1 MGDLGTALVTGAS
14 SGIGA
19 VYADRLARRG
29 YDLVVTA
36 RDKARLDALADRLRE
51 ETGRR
56 VDVLRADLIDPRDLE
71 AVVARLHDDVSVSLL
86 VNNAGMSSAKPLIDQ
101 DATAIDRLI
110 ALNVTAPTR
119 LAAAAGRAFVD
130 RGRGALINIASV
142 LALAPELSDGPYSG
156 SKAYLLNLTLSLAKQ
171 LADTPV
177 RLQAVLPGATRTE
190 IWERFGRRPEDIPA
204 EAMMEVGDLV
214 DAALAGFDQDEL
226 VTIPPLP
233 NEAQWRAYDDARLAM
248 APNLSRAQP
257 AARYRGAREAAG

>member
-101 DATAIDRLI
+101 DATAMDLEHRLGDI
-110 ALNVTAPTR
+110 QTVRNHLTH
-119 LAAAAGRAFVD
+119 
-130 RGRGALINIASV
+130 
-142 LALAPELSDGPYSG
+142 G
-156 SKAYLLNLTLSLAKQ
+156 SLLL
-171 LADTPV
+171 
-177 RLQAVLPGATRTE
+177 
-190 IWERFGRRPEDIPA
+190 
-204 EAMMEVGDLV
+204 
-214 DAALAGFDQDEL
+214 
-226 VTIPPLP
+226 
-233 NEAQWRAYDDARLAM
+233 
-248 APNLSRAQP
+248 LSRSLRSRGGEAPSTASGADISVGP
-257 AARYRGAREAAG
+257 ASGHSRS